1 MLRSSNSQLEKKWR
15 VEGMNQELQTET
27 PAGTRQTALV
37 KVVSWELGAR
47 VVCFQSSSCENG
59 APVVLIFQFFKRGK
73 KTPTFKFVNQ
83 F

>member
-1 MLRSSNSQLEKKWR
+1 
-15 VEGMNQELQTET
+15 MNQELQTET

-59 APVVLIFQFFKRGK
+59 APGGVIFQFFKRGK

>member
-1 MLRSSNSQLEKKWR
+1 
-15 VEGMNQELQTET
+15 MNQELQTET

-37 KVVSWELGAR
+37 KVVLWELGAH
-47 VVCFQSSSCENG
+47 VVCLQSSSCENG

-73 KTPTFKFVNQ
+73 NTPTFKFVNQ